1 MSAKGKNTLWI
12 KDGLKAA
19 VLPFC
24 IVFVYALSQYFN
36 FRFTSIGIRPRSFDG
51 VLGIALFPLAHG
63 SWDHVFSNIVPLWV
77 LSFYI
82 LQNYRSVFYQV
93 LIYGTLLGGAWTWVS
108 ARPSVHIGASGLV
121 YALFGFLF
129 LSGILNRN
137 KRTIGTTML
146 VVFLYGGLIW
156 GIFPEDKRI
165 SYEGHFWGL
174 VAGLILAWYYR
185 ARFKVTRNRAKEG
198 VLNDVYMNRA
208 ERLFGKYYWDKEK
221 REAWLKEQEAL
232 QAELDKQSER
242 NTDNSSNSGGYTI
255 QYHIKKDDNRK

>member
-1 MSAKGKNTLWI
+1 MSKSKNTQWI
-12 KDGLKAA
+12 NDALKAL
-19 VLPFC
+19 VLPLS
-24 IVFVYALSQYFN
+24 IVIIYSASEYFG
-36 FRFTSIGIRPRSFDG
+36 FRFDYIGIKPRSLSGIF
-51 VLGIALFPLAHG
+51 GIALSPLAHG

-82 LQNYRSVFYQV
+82 LQTYRPVFFKV

-108 ARPSVHIGASGLV
+108 ARPSLHIGASGLV

-174 VAGLILAWYYR
+174 IAGLILAWYYR
-185 ARFKVTRNRAKEG
+185 GLFKVTRNIAQEG
-198 VLNDVYMNRA
+198 ILNDVYMNRA

-221 REAWLKEQEAL
+221 RAIWLKEQEKK
-232 QAELDKQSER
+232 QAELEKLNS
-242 NTDNSSNSGGYTI
+242 DNNNVSTSSTYTI
-255 QYHIKKDDNRK
+255 HYHIKKDVD